1 MGAVTVTEG
10 VMIWVAKFN
19 AAATVG
25 IRDVAT
31 ATVDNVDFTEFHCP
45 ATERLELAWYIVL
58 SVMDFELPCGGEG
71 K

>member
-31 ATVDNVDFTEFHCP
+31 ATVDNVDFTEFQCP
-45 ATERLELAWYIVL
+45 ATERLELVWSMVL
-58 SVMDFELPCGGEG
+58 SMMGVGLPCGGKG